1 MDKKEIEDLKKCFTN
16 KELTEQETEIWSK
29 YSEKEITY
37 EDAISQVGQIRY
49 GNFINGLKAYQEQTG
64 HWAMKVPV
72 YTVNVFMLDL
82 DEEDKETI
90 ERMLAGTV

>member
-37 EDAISQVGQIRY
+37 EDAISQVG
-49 GNFINGLKAYQEQTG
+49 
-64 HWAMKVPV
+64 
-72 YTVNVFMLDL
+72 
-82 DEEDKETI
+82 
-90 ERMLAGTV
+90 